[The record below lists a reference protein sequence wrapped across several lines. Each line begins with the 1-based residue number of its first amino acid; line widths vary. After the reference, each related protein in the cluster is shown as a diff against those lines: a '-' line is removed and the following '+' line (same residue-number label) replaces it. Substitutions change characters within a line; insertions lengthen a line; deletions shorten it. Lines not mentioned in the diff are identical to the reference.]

1 MSEELVQELKTDI
14 LAQVE
19 AKSLNTKKR
28 LNMTTLKGKIAGI
41 KGSQRT
47 ALLTALLAAD
57 ESPANVQTDY
67 KHAVS
72 LLFGYNRSKL
82 TAGGRRKNKKT
93 RKQQK

>member
-28 LNMTTLKGKIAGI
+28 LNMTTLKGKIADI
-41 KGSQRT
+41 KGLHRT
-47 ALLTALLAAD
+47 ALLTKLLAAD
-57 ESPANVQTDY
+57 ESLDY

-82 TAGGRRKNKKT
+82 TSGGRRKNKKT

>member
-19 AKSLNTKKR
+19 AKTINTKKR
-28 LNMTTLKGKIAGI
+28 LNMTTLKGKITGI

-47 ALLTALLAAD
+47 ALLTKLLAAD

-72 LLFGYNRSKL
+72 LLFGYTRSK
-82 TAGGRRKNKKT
+82 AGGRRKNKKT
-93 RKQQK
+93 RKQHK

>member
-57 ESPANVQTDY
+57 ESPEY

-82 TAGGRRKNKKT
+82 TTGGRRKNKKT